1 MGYDVAMQIDI
12 AAEPATVEAALTTTE
27 GIAGWW
33 TTRNQ
38 STATVGETSRY
49 EFPGMPMSWDMKV
62 TEAVPGQVL
71 GWHCTGGP
79 QPWIG
84 TDLRWA
90 MSAAP
95 EGGTRVL
102 FDHTGFAAKDE
113 MFRIVTMGWAQMILR
128 LKEYA
133 ETGKPVPYF
142 SF

>member
-79 QPWIG
+79 SRGSAPTSAGQCRPRPRAVPG
-84 TDLRWA
+84 YCSTTPASLPRTRCSGLSRW
-90 MSAAP
+90 
-95 EGGTRVL
+95 GGR
-102 FDHTGFAAKDE
+102 
-113 MFRIVTMGWAQMILR
+113 R
-128 LKEYA
+128 
-133 ETGKPVPYF
+133 
-142 SF
+142 